1 MTLGCQAQQQQIT
14 SRPDEL
20 GVTEESSTG
29 GDFDD
34 IKEEE
39 EEECADHSA
48 EEGENGSDFGQSDV
62 AQVSPATGNNMG
74 SFQTDHTTSV
84 MEEDNLVDILMEE
97 DNLEE
102 DLMEDVN
109 FEDDF
114 NPDGGND
121 EVKNQVEEGN
131 KIKESSSNSSVPL
144 LIMAPFNR
152 VFNYTDAKYEDTTE
166 NIGDD
171 EKNLNSGNINL
182 DNDFKYQNTTGKS
195 QPTKSVL
202 GLLDDFG
209 TDASLK
215 AGTKSSEMLNTSLN
229 IHQAGTKSG
238 RNDANSFA
246 SIQKM
251 RMLCRLICVTI
262 LINEINL

>member
-1 MTLGCQAQQQQIT
+1 MTLGCQAQQQQQQIT
-14 SRPDEL
+14 SQPDEL
-20 GVTEESSTG
+20 GVTEESNTD

-34 IKEEE
+34 IKEE

-48 EEGENGSDFGQSDV
+48 EEGENGLDFGQSDV

-84 MEEDNLVDILMEE
+84 MEEDNLVDILKEE

-109 FEDDF
+109 FEDGLNGA
-114 NPDGGND
+114 NPDGGDN
-121 EVKNQVEEGN
+121 EGKNQAEE
-131 KIKESSSNSSVPL
+131 NSSVPL

-246 SIQKM
+246 SIQKTH
-251 RMLCRLICVTI
+251 MLYRFICAAI

>member
-1 MTLGCQAQQQQIT
+1 MTLGCQAQQQQIK
-14 SRPDEL
+14 SPPDEL
-20 GVTEESSTG
+20 GVTEESR
-29 GDFDD
+29 DFDD
-34 IKEEE
+34 VIEE

-48 EEGENGSDFGQSDV
+48 EEGENGLDFGQSDV

-84 MEEDNLVDILMEE
+84 MEEDSFVDILMEE
-97 DNLEE
+97 GNLEE

-109 FEDDF
+109 FKDDD
-114 NPDGGND
+114 NEG
-121 EVKNQVEEGN
+121 KNEVEE
-131 KIKESSSNSSVPL
+131 NSSVPL

-171 EKNLNSGNINL
+171 EKNLISGNINL
-182 DNDFKYQNTTGKS
+182 DNGLKYQNTTGES

-229 IHQAGTKSG
+229 IQQAGTKSG
-238 RNDANSFA
+238 HNDENSFA
-246 SIQKM
+246 SIQTTHM
-251 RMLCRLICVTI
+251 IYRLICVAI